1 MRSPLRN
8 TQGGKSIS
16 FGSISPINARI
27 GTGQVDTRWVGLV
40 PPATPVLGAAS
51 GATSGFSFL
60 ISNYDSSNIYTA
72 STTAGSVAIVS
83 NTVTVSGLAD
93 AASAT
98 VTVTANSNGLLA
110 QATQS
115 GTAFTRLAAPT
126 FSAATATVGGFTFL
140 ISNYSALNTY
150 SVSVPTGSV
159 SRATDL
165 ITVTSLANG
174 ASTTVTVDVSR
185 SGFAPNTANGSGT
198 AQAKLATPTIS
209 GASQA
214 TGGWTATITNYDAL
228 NTYTVTVTPGTIS
241 RTGSTITAAGLSN
254 GASSTATVSAS
265 RSGFVSSDSAQRIG
279 TATPNCSSCAFAGT
293 SVEGGNCGTCNIFG
307 NTHIVCYNITFYSG
321 SPAGCIG
328 CNASVGGWYNCV
340 GSCCAVCGSY
350 C

>member
-1 MRSPLRN
+1 MTSPLRN

-16 FGSISPINARI
+16 LGSISPINARI

-40 PPATPVLGAAS
+40 PPAVPVLGAAS
-51 GATSGFSFL
+51 GATGGFSFV

-72 STTAGSVAIVS
+72 TTTVGSVAIVGS
-83 NTVTVSGLAD
+83 TVTVTGLAD

-110 QATQS
+110 QASQS

-165 ITVTSLANG
+165 ITVTGLANG
-174 ASTTVTVDVSR
+174 AGTTVTVNVSR
-185 SGFAPNTANGSGT
+185 TGFAPNSANGSGT
-198 AQAKLATPTIS
+198 AQSKLATPTIS
-209 GASQA
+209 ASSQT

-241 RTGSTITAAGLSN
+241 RSVSTITAAGLSN

-265 RSGFVSSDSAQRIG
+265 RSGFVSSDSAQRVG
-279 TATPNCSSCAFAGT
+279 TSTPNCSSCAYAGT
-293 SVEGGNCGTCNIFG
+293 GTEGGNCGTCNIFG
-307 NTHIVCYNITFYSG
+307 NTHIVCYDIIYYSG

-328 CNASVGGWYNCV
+328 CNASIGGWYNCV
-340 GSCCAVCGSY
+340 GSCCAVCGSF